1 MPPKILCKECKLI
14 LSAITYFEQLTFHF
28 VGITISAVAL
38 QIGKQMIARVLE
50 FIAVQPHP
58 HEPDTEREQ
67 FIVAHR
73 LAHDAG
79 ALGDGLRG
87 HGEAQI
93 DVGFCAT
100 GVEGRIKAA
109 PFNGA
114 AVKDRV
120 KIQRVIARPVV
131 MLVRRNAAFVPD
143 VLQLGI
149 PMQKQVC
156 RDFAK
161 KQGWVVIKEFSEK
174 GISGYKVSA
183 KDRDAIQE
191 IQHDAALG
199 KFDILLV
206 FMFDRLGR
214 RDDETP
220 FIVEWFVKNGVEV
233 WSAMEGQQRFDNH
246 VDKLMNYIRYWQA
259 SGESLKTSIRTKT
272 RLGQLTEEGHYTG
285 GTVPYGYRAVDKGR
299 VNKRNR
305 TVLDLE
311 IDEDE
316 AEVIRLIFHKYV
328 DEGYGAQRLS
338 HYLHEQGIKSRD
350 GKGFP
355 NTTVNRI
362 IKNIAYTGII
372 KNGESQSGYIDELR
386 IIDVSTFSKAQE
398 IMRQRTLPHGNVPL
412 NCKGKSLLVGNIFC
426 AHCGNRLTLTTSGRR
441 VYRADGTVKYEP
453 RMRYQCHYNVRH
465 PGECDGQSGYG
476 VTKLDGIVEKVIR
489 MKFAEIAAAPESEI
503 LNHQHKKEIE
513 LARIKLDQANAHLA
527 EKQKDLSDYKA
538 ETLKVIRGQSN
549 LSVELLNALV
559 KETETMI
566 ALAQTRIDAAQA
578 EYESLLASAEN
589 LRQEYDRLLTWADLF
604 DTCSFEAKKMIVAQ
618 FVKAVRVSRDYN
630 IEIDFN
636 VSFEEFQN
644 FSVKNG
650 EPVILQPLRS
660 HTA

>member
-1 MPPKILCKECKLI
+1 M
-14 LSAITYFEQLTFHF
+14 EQKKRVNCLYR
-28 VGITISAVAL
+28 VSTIGQVEKDDIPM
-38 QIGKQMIARVLE
+38 QRQFCRE
-50 FIAVQPHP
+50 FIASHP
-58 HEPDTEREQ
+58 DW
-67 FIVAHR
+67 
-73 LAHDAG
+73 
-79 ALGDGLRG
+79 
-87 HGEAQI
+87 
-93 DVGFCAT
+93 
-100 GVEGRIKAA
+100 
-109 PFNGA
+109 
-114 AVKDRV
+114 
-120 KIQRVIARPVV
+120 
-131 MLVRRNAAFVPD
+131 
-143 VLQLGI
+143 VLQN
-149 PMQKQVC
+149 
-156 RDFAK
+156 
-161 KQGWVVIKEFSEK
+161 EFYEK
-174 GISGYKVSA
+174 GVSGFKKSA
-183 KDRDAIQE
+183 KERDAMQE
-191 IQHDAALG
+191 LQQEAVARS
-199 KFDILLV
+199 FDILLV
-206 FMFDRLGR
+206 YMFDRLGR

-220 FIVEWFVKNGVEV
+220 FVVEWFVRNGVEV
-233 WSAMEGQQRFDNH
+233 WSAVEGQQRFDNH

-305 TVLDLE
+305 TVLDLQ

-566 ALAQTRIDAAQA
+566 ALAQTRIDAAQT

>member
-1 MPPKILCKECKLI
+1 
-14 LSAITYFEQLTFHF
+14 
-28 VGITISAVAL
+28 
-38 QIGKQMIARVLE
+38 MIFPFSLK
-50 FIAVQPHP
+50 
-58 HEPDTEREQ
+58 EREIEMKKRVYTLYRVSTKGQ
-67 FIVAHR
+67 
-73 LAHDAG
+73 
-79 ALGDGLRG
+79 
-87 HGEAQI
+87 
-93 DVGFCAT
+93 
-100 GVEGRIKAA
+100 VE
-109 PFNGA
+109 
-114 AVKDRV
+114 KD
-120 KIQRVIARPVV
+120 
-131 MLVRRNAAFVPD
+131 D
-143 VLQLGI
+143 I
-149 PMQKQVC
+149 PMQKEAC
-156 RDFAK
+156 RDFAES
-161 KQGWVVIKEFSEK
+161 QGWEIVKEFSEK
-174 GISGYKVSA
+174 GVSGFKKSA
-183 KDRDAIQE
+183 KDRDELQKIQ
-191 IQHDAALG
+191 QAAMEG

-220 FIVEWFVKNGVEV
+220 FIVEWFTKQGIEV
-233 WSAMEGQQRFDNH
+233 WSVNEGQQRFDTH

-305 TVLDLE
+305 TVLDLQ

-513 LARIKLDQANAHLA
+513 LARIKLDQANSHLA

-566 ALAQTRIDAAQA
+566 ALAQTRIDAAQT

>member
-1 MPPKILCKECKLI
+1 M
-14 LSAITYFEQLTFHF
+14 EQKKRVNCLYR
-28 VGITISAVAL
+28 VSTIGQVEKDDIPM
-38 QIGKQMIARVLE
+38 QRQFCRE
-50 FIAVQPHP
+50 FIASHP
-58 HEPDTEREQ
+58 DW
-67 FIVAHR
+67 
-73 LAHDAG
+73 
-79 ALGDGLRG
+79 
-87 HGEAQI
+87 
-93 DVGFCAT
+93 
-100 GVEGRIKAA
+100 
-109 PFNGA
+109 
-114 AVKDRV
+114 
-120 KIQRVIARPVV
+120 
-131 MLVRRNAAFVPD
+131 
-143 VLQLGI
+143 VLQN
-149 PMQKQVC
+149 
-156 RDFAK
+156 
-161 KQGWVVIKEFSEK
+161 EFYEK
-174 GISGYKVSA
+174 GVSGFKKSA
-183 KDRDAIQE
+183 KERDAMQE
-191 IQHDAALG
+191 LQQEAVAG
-199 KFDILLV
+199 SFDILLV
-206 FMFDRLGR
+206 YMFDRLGR

-220 FIVEWFVKNGVEV
+220 FVVEWFVRNGVEV
-233 WSAMEGQQRFDNH
+233 WSAVEGQQRFDNH
-246 VDKLMNYIRYWQA
+246 VDKLMNYIHYWQA
-259 SGESLKTSIRTKT
+259 SGESIKTSVRVKT

-305 TVLDLE
+305 TVLDLQ

-566 ALAQTRIDAAQA
+566 ALAQTRIDAAQT

>member
-1 MPPKILCKECKLI
+1 MDETRLI
-14 LSAITYFEQLTFHF
+14 FPFSL
-28 VGITISAVAL
+28 
-38 QIGKQMIARVLE
+38 K
-50 FIAVQPHP
+50 
-58 HEPDTEREQ
+58 EREIEMKKRVYTLYRVSTKGQ
-67 FIVAHR
+67 
-73 LAHDAG
+73 
-79 ALGDGLRG
+79 
-87 HGEAQI
+87 
-93 DVGFCAT
+93 
-100 GVEGRIKAA
+100 VE
-109 PFNGA
+109 
-114 AVKDRV
+114 KD
-120 KIQRVIARPVV
+120 
-131 MLVRRNAAFVPD
+131 D
-143 VLQLGI
+143 I
-149 PMQKQVC
+149 PMQKEAC
-156 RDFAK
+156 RNFAES
-161 KQGWVVIKEFSEK
+161 QGWEIVKEFSEK
-174 GISGYKVSA
+174 GVSGFKKSA
-183 KDRDAIQE
+183 KDRDELQKIQ
-191 IQHDAALG
+191 QAAMEG

-220 FIVEWFVKNGVEV
+220 FIVEWFTKQGIEV
-233 WSAMEGQQRFDNH
+233 WSVNEGQQRFDTH

-259 SGESLKTSIRTKT
+259 SGESLKASIRTKT

-305 TVLDLE
+305 TVLDLQ

-538 ETLKVIRGQSN
+538 ETLKVIRGQSS

-566 ALAQTRIDAAQA
+566 ALAQTRIDAAQT

>member
-1 MPPKILCKECKLI
+1 
-14 LSAITYFEQLTFHF
+14 
-28 VGITISAVAL
+28 
-38 QIGKQMIARVLE
+38 
-50 FIAVQPHP
+50 
-58 HEPDTEREQ
+58 
-67 FIVAHR
+67 
-73 LAHDAG
+73 
-79 ALGDGLRG
+79 
-87 HGEAQI
+87 
-93 DVGFCAT
+93 
-100 GVEGRIKAA
+100 
-109 PFNGA
+109 
-114 AVKDRV
+114 
-120 KIQRVIARPVV
+120 
-131 MLVRRNAAFVPD
+131 
-143 VLQLGI
+143 
-149 PMQKQVC
+149 
-156 RDFAK
+156 
-161 KQGWVVIKEFSEK
+161 
-174 GISGYKVSA
+174 
-183 KDRDAIQE
+183 
-191 IQHDAALG
+191 
-199 KFDILLV
+199 
-206 FMFDRLGR
+206 
-214 RDDETP
+214 
-220 FIVEWFVKNGVEV
+220 
-233 WSAMEGQQRFDNH
+233 
-246 VDKLMNYIRYWQA
+246 MNYIRYWQA

-441 VYRADGTVKYEP
+441 VYRTDGTVKYEP

-566 ALAQTRIDAAQA
+566 ALAQTRIDAAQT

-636 VSFEEFQN
+636 VSFEEFQDK
-644 FSVKNG
+644 V
-650 EPVILQPLRS
+650 Q
-660 HTA
+660 

>member
-1 MPPKILCKECKLI
+1 M
-14 LSAITYFEQLTFHF
+14 
-28 VGITISAVAL
+28 
-38 QIGKQMIARVLE
+38 
-50 FIAVQPHP
+50 
-58 HEPDTEREQ
+58 
-67 FIVAHR
+67 
-73 LAHDAG
+73 
-79 ALGDGLRG
+79 
-87 HGEAQI
+87 
-93 DVGFCAT
+93 
-100 GVEGRIKAA
+100 
-109 PFNGA
+109 
-114 AVKDRV
+114 
-120 KIQRVIARPVV
+120 
-131 MLVRRNAAFVPD
+131 
-143 VLQLGI
+143 
-149 PMQKQVC
+149 
-156 RDFAK
+156 
-161 KQGWVVIKEFSEK
+161 VIKEFSEK

-305 TVLDLE
+305 TVLDLQ

-566 ALAQTRIDAAQA
+566 ALAQTRIDAAQT

>member
-1 MPPKILCKECKLI
+1 M
-14 LSAITYFEQLTFHF
+14 EQKKRVNCLYR
-28 VGITISAVAL
+28 VSTIGQVEKDDIPM
-38 QIGKQMIARVLE
+38 QRQYCRE
-50 FIAVQPHP
+50 FIASHP
-58 HEPDTEREQ
+58 DW
-67 FIVAHR
+67 
-73 LAHDAG
+73 
-79 ALGDGLRG
+79 
-87 HGEAQI
+87 
-93 DVGFCAT
+93 
-100 GVEGRIKAA
+100 
-109 PFNGA
+109 
-114 AVKDRV
+114 
-120 KIQRVIARPVV
+120 
-131 MLVRRNAAFVPD
+131 
-143 VLQLGI
+143 VLQN
-149 PMQKQVC
+149 
-156 RDFAK
+156 
-161 KQGWVVIKEFSEK
+161 EFYEK
-174 GISGYKVSA
+174 GVSGFKKSA
-183 KDRDAIQE
+183 KERDAMQE
-191 IQHDAALG
+191 LQQEAVAG
-199 KFDILLV
+199 SFDILLV
-206 FMFDRLGR
+206 YMFDRLGR

-220 FIVEWFVKNGVEV
+220 FVVEWFVRNGVEV
-233 WSAMEGQQRFDNH
+233 WSAVEGQQRFDNH

-316 AEVIRLIFHKYV
+316 AEDLLKEIEQKLKKRQWGEVIRLIFHKYV

-513 LARIKLDQANAHLA
+513 LARIKLDQANSHLA

-566 ALAQTRIDAAQA
+566 ALAQTRIDAAQT